1 MDVVTGDCCE
11 GWGVSGWLWTVSV
24 VKGGCS
30 DEVKCDFVIGEGC
43 NVWYGEVWTLIGEGA
58 CYHFVSCDW

>member
-11 GWGVSGWLWTVSV
+11 GWGVSGRLWPVSV

-43 NVWYGEVWTLIGEGA
+43 D
-58 CYHFVSCDW
+58 VSMVRCGHRLVRVHVTIL